1 MKRREKIL
9 IQVMLILFGVGMGS
23 AMVTAPEGALQDNFD
38 NGTYDY
44 LGYHNRMQ
52 DSSDQLEPGA
62 TTERNWNLTDVFG
75 ASYRVYNSR
84 DSTPGPDN
92 WGLSKYLN
100 ASIGNRG
107 NVYLPGN
114 QYRSGCYY
122 QETLVHTSSGKKTAL
137 MQSGVDKRDKVFGNS
152 IAIARD
158 PDGDGVDEGVWED
171 PDDWSRSG
179 TGPRYV
185 KPVFMNFTCDITG
198 FDKGI
203 GFDNGTNDEG
213 EFRYKNNNP
222 ATNVSIGDI
231 AFVDQAGKS
240 DTFEQEPP
248 VCGDDHKEYLV
259 EELGESANSMNR
271 SGSFACS
278 GRRDV
283 CVARHGGQYAVY
295 RDGDLV
301 ETDEASEDFGRSK
314 NDMEVCET
322 QGVNTRFGVWYDQ
335 DYSKEYCQANTLYGD
350 IGVRWFNASFVDKH
364 PYAVREGLDD
374 DMNPYLYNRGRYN
387 FTSTQGDISY
397 GAGETPVPTG
407 RNVSGDVAD
416 YYSEYKNNPDSVY
429 NNQLKDLVYSKG
441 FCAGDDSDENLIVQE
456 SSTSLIDTNYSVIA
470 VADSSGDCVL
480 DGANYPDKVPAH
492 DDRKVYSTGEKVTVD
507 LGPTQRQ
514 IACYAGQWHA
524 DWPVVFL
531 SENVSVESGT
541 TGTAEFQIINVQD
554 SETEFEVTL
563 DVPTRLEPHTEF
575 SQGGVQF
582 TTTLPAE
589 ETNIYS
595 VDIFGY
601 NESVDSAEINVSAET
616 AGSGVRGSDHT
627 TLDIVDTINQ
637 SQGLDSANQTAS
649 EVPGIGPVQLLAL
662 LMTAYIFYMQTLLKQ

>member
-1 MKRREKIL
+1 MNLKEKSYKL
-9 IQVMLILFGVGMGS
+9 AAVVLAAATVPGM
-23 AMVTAPEGALQDNFD
+23 AAAVTNQSEGAVQDNFD
-38 NGTYDY
+38 QTNYDFE
-44 LGYHNRMQ
+44 GYHNRMQ

-62 TTERNWNLTDVFG
+62 ATERNWNLSDVFG
-75 ASYRVYNSR
+75 TDYRVYESR
-84 DSTPGPDN
+84 DSMPGPDN
-92 WGLSKYLN
+92 WALTKHLN
-100 ASIGNRG
+100 YSIGNRG
-107 NVYLPGN
+107 QAKAPALDD
-114 QYRSGCYY
+114 RSGCYY
-122 QETLVHTSSGKKTAL
+122 RPGVVERRVLMEAGDTKK
-137 MQSGVDKRDKVFGNS
+137 QKFFGNS
-152 IAIARD
+152 IAVARD
-158 PDGDGVDEGVWED
+158 WEDPDNDGVAEGDGAVEGVWED
-171 PDDWSRSG
+171 PDDPQVRP
-179 TGPRYV
+179 TLL
-185 KPVFMNFTCDITG
+185 NFSCDITG

-203 GFDNGTNDEG
+203 GVDNGTDDDG
-213 EFRYKNNNP
+213 EFRFENNNP
-222 ATNVSIGDI
+222 DTNVSIGDI

-387 FTSTQGDISY
+387 FTSTQGDVSY

-616 AGSGVRGSDHT
+616 SGSGVRGSDHT

-662 LMTAYIFYMQTLLKQ
+662 LMAAYIFYMQTLLKQ